1 MKLVRIDA
9 IGTDELHPRLTLLRG
24 SSPEFRRRILG
35 LLDSIASLEK
45 FPPAGLIEVN
55 GVQLS
60 LDNDTITQLQ
70 LDQNLSWVI
79 DWTDQSSGATTGQG
93 TGPVTSQ
100 GSGATTGP
108 AAGSRPS
115 DRPPPYRMDLEN
127 LRTALR
133 ATAGERSSLATHM
146 DQVRTRLDSFANAAL
161 EVCVG
166 QIDAL
171 EARRSSLRRRFESAK
186 SVADEQLVELEA
198 TYHEHL
204 AEIDAVESL
213 NLDAVRAARDQLAH
227 QLQSHRGPDPKS
239 TELALRIDATMRRVR
254 DLSGR
259 AAAVSL
265 RRREA
270 EQRLAE
276 CVAEVSAAE
285 RAMRQRRV
293 DPDVVA
299 RLEQVRDEM
308 FAADERQ
315 SRLSVNRNRRR
326 MLSLREEEARLLA
339 QIGFD
344 TYSSYVMGIP
354 SMRSEVERSS
364 RLDQAQSRVDEI
376 QHELDSM
383 DEPAESLLSASEAEL
398 RDLLRAA
405 AALLGDNTVGTV
417 GSVGSVGTVGT
428 ADQGESQL
436 GTQGASS
443 FEPTNAPAADDV
455 ALVIEKLRS
464 SQLGV
469 MPDDDHTVLQAAAE
483 LRHAIMATAGG
494 RFAGS
499 DPTKPPR
506 IAGSAIAPFSWTG
519 TPSALLGAVDAW
531 LVRLSEPAAWL
542 KAARESVEGLRLQI
556 EERRESGEAPA
567 DVSEWAQ
574 VESEL
579 DTLLDKLVGAQE
591 RVRRHEE
598 ALVELAAMREQELA
612 IRARE
617 RDLLAQLS
625 EAEAEIENPAEA
637 IPAPQLS
644 DRAQPS
650 AGGAEWRLIEF
661 AARRMS
667 VSFAGPLPIVMVGL
681 GDIGNGRG
689 AAVEVGDRN
698 VRDAVFERV
707 RRLSELVQMVLIDD
721 REWLSER
728 VAALGLD
735 ARIMDLGGPPER

>member
-1 MKLVRIDA
+1 MKLVRIDV
-9 IGTDELHPRLTLLRG
+9 IGPTELHPRLTVLRG
-24 SSPEFRRRILG
+24 STPEARRRILG
-35 LLDSIASLEK
+35 LLDAISSREK
-45 FPPAGLIEVN
+45 FPAAGLIEVN

-60 LDNDTITQLQ
+60 LDSDTIDRLQ
-70 LDQNLSWVI
+70 LDQNLGWVL
-79 DWTDQSSGATTGQG
+79 DWFDQNSRLGTHQTGGPATGGTAGRAADRRSDLVGDRSMGPSSG
-93 TGPVTSQ
+93 
-100 GSGATTGP
+100 
-108 AAGSRPS
+108 
-115 DRPPPYRMDLEN
+115 DWPPPYRMDLEN
-127 LRTALR
+127 LRMALR
-133 ATAGERSSLATHM
+133 STAEERASLATEM
-146 DQVRTRLDSFANAAL
+146 EQVRTRLDSFAKAAL

-186 SVADEQLVELEA
+186 SVADDQMVELET
-198 TYHEHL
+198 TYREHL
-204 AEIDAVESL
+204 SEIEAVESL
-213 NLDAVRAARDQLAH
+213 NLDAVRAARDRLSRE
-227 QLQSHRGPDPKS
+227 LESNRGPDPRS

-285 RAMRQRRV
+285 RAMLHRPV
-293 DPDVVA
+293 DPAVVA

-326 MLSLREEEARLLA
+326 MLSLRDEEARLLA

-354 SMRSEVERSS
+354 SMRSEVERGS
-364 RLDQAQSRVDEI
+364 RLEQAKSRVDEI
-376 QHELDSM
+376 QRELDSM
-383 DEPAESLLSASEAEL
+383 DEPAESLLLASEAEL
-398 RDLLRAA
+398 RELLRDAS
-405 AALLGDNTVGTV
+405 ALLGE
-417 GSVGSVGTVGT
+417 SSVGTVG
-428 ADQGESQL
+428 AVANQSGSD
-436 GTQGASS
+436 GASS
-443 FEPTNAPAADDV
+443 FEPMNAPGADDV
-455 ALVIEKLRS
+455 ALVIERLRS

-469 MPDDDHTVLQAAAE
+469 MPDDNPAVQKAAE
-483 LRHAIMATAGG
+483 ELRQAIMAIAGG
-494 RFAGS
+494 RFAGT
-499 DPTKPPR
+499 DRTKPPR
-506 IAGSAIAPFSWTG
+506 IAGSAIATLSWTG

-531 LVRLSEPAAWL
+531 LARLSDPTAWL
-542 KAARESVEGLRLQI
+542 KAARESVEGMRVQI
-556 EERRESGEAPA
+556 EDRRESEAAPT

-591 RVRRHEE
+591 RVRRHED

-625 EAEAEIENPAEA
+625 EAEAGIEDPAET
-637 IPAPQLS
+637 IPTPQPV
-644 DRAQPS
+644 DRTES
-650 AGGAEWRLIEF
+650 RAGGAEWRVIEF

-667 VSFAGPLPIVMVGL
+667 VSFAGSLPVFMVGL
-681 GDIGNGRG
+681 GD
-689 AAVEVGDRN
+689 VGVDRSSVGDVSDRN
-698 VRDAVFERV
+698 VRDAVFERI

-721 REWLSER
+721 AEWLSQR
-728 VAALGLD
+728 VTALGLD
-735 ARIMDLGGPPER
+735 ARIIDL

>member
-1 MKLVRIDA
+1 
-9 IGTDELHPRLTLLRG
+9 IGPGELHPRLTVLRG
-24 SSPEFRRRILG
+24 STPEARRRILG
-35 LLDSIASLEK
+35 LLDAIASREK
-45 FPPAGLIEVN
+45 FPAAGLIEVN

-60 LDNDTITQLQ
+60 LDSDTIDQLQ
-70 LDQNLSWVI
+70 LDQNLGWVI
-79 DWTDQSSGATTGQG
+79 DWSDQNPRVDNHQAEVPAHRGTSGPATDQRSDLGGGRSTGPSSGGG
-93 TGPVTSQ
+93 
-100 GSGATTGP
+100 
-108 AAGSRPS
+108 
-115 DRPPPYRMDLEN
+115 PPPYRMDLEN

-133 ATAGERSSLATHM
+133 STAGERSSLAAEM
-146 DQVRTRLDSFANAAL
+146 EQVRTRLDSFANAAL

-171 EARRSSLRRRFESAK
+171 EARRSSLRRRFENAK
-186 SVADEQLVELEA
+186 SVGDEQLVELEA
-198 TYHEHL
+198 TYREHL
-204 AEIDAVESL
+204 IEIEAVESL
-213 NLDAVRAARDQLAH
+213 NLDAVRAARDRLSH
-227 QLQSHRGPDPKS
+227 ELESHRGPDPRS

-259 AAAVSL
+259 AAAISL

-285 RAMRQRRV
+285 RAMRHRRV
-293 DPDVVA
+293 DPAVVA

-326 MLSLREEEARLLA
+326 MLSLRDEEARLLA

-354 SMRSEVERSS
+354 SMRSEVERGA
-364 RLDQAQSRVDEI
+364 RVDQAQSRVDEI
-376 QHELDSM
+376 QRELDSM
-383 DEPAESLLSASEAEL
+383 DEPAESLLLASEAEL
-398 RDLLRAA
+398 RDLLSDA
-405 AALLGDNTVGTV
+405 AALLGQSAVGAAGGAV
-417 GSVGSVGTVGT
+417 IQSGT
-428 ADQGESQL
+428 A
-436 GTQGASS
+436 GASS
-443 FEPTNAPAADDV
+443 FEPMNAPGADDV

-469 MPDDDHTVLQAAAE
+469 MPDDNPAVQQAATE
-483 LRHAIMATAGG
+483 LRQAIMAIAGG
-494 RFAGS
+494 RFAGT

-531 LVRLSEPAAWL
+531 LVRLSDPTAWL
-542 KAARESVEGLRLQI
+542 KAARESVEGLRQQI
-556 EERRESGEAPA
+556 EDRRESEAAPT

-591 RVRRHEE
+591 RVRRHED
-598 ALVELAAMREQELA
+598 ALAELAAMRERELA

-625 EAEAEIENPAEA
+625 EAEAGIEDPTEA
-637 IPAPQLS
+637 LPVS
-644 DRAQPS
+644 QPVGRTDS
-650 AGGAEWRLIEF
+650 TAGGAEWRLIEF

-667 VSFAGPLPIVMVGL
+667 VSFAGSLPIFMVGV
-681 GDIGNGRG
+681 GDIGVDRSD
-689 AAVEVGDRN
+689 AGDVTDRTARDARDA
-698 VRDAVFERV
+698 RDAVFERI

-721 REWLSER
+721 AEWLSQR

-735 ARIMDLGGPPER
+735 ARIIDL